1 MEQAKRVK
9 ELFSYLKTNKA
20 TLSKEIGTSP
30 TVFRNIETGRN
41 GISAKIAKS
50 ITDIYPEISFDWLVD
65 GTGEMIVEPTEDF
78 KYVALEE
85 EVKSLQNTNEKL
97 ELKIE
102 NLELKIEN
110 FKLKAAK

>member
-1 MEQAKRVK
+1 MDPSDRLK
-9 ELFSYLKTNKA
+9 ELIKHLKTNKNA
-20 TLSKEIGTSP
+20 LAIKIGTSAS
-30 TVFRNIETGRN
+30 VFRNIEIGRN

-50 ITDIYPEISFDWLVD
+50 IIDLYPEISFDWLVI

-110 FKLKAAK
+110 FKLKTAK